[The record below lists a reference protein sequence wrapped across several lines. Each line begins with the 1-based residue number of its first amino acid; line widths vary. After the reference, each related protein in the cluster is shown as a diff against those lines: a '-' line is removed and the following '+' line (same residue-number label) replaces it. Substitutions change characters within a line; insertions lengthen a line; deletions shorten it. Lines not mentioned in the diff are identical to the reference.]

1 MALATLN
8 GFSVEE
14 ATSGYVYENLIP
26 AIQHINGK
34 GVIDKYT
41 ISEDVRS
48 VNKID
53 VMRLKQVLPAV
64 RKLGATN
71 NGGFMNRYNVP
82 GSGNSPQSVSYP
94 IGVDLFYD
102 RAIPIPAAQ
111 LLSNRTNFEQICQAE
126 VVDTMAWAINIVT
139 YAKQLEG
146 FFRNGDNFDKAKTHQ
161 KGAVVEGDITAAEIA
176 ASIFTYSASDANGA
190 PKAFIKAN
198 AALTKGVP
206 QIGAMVVPAGARQAF
221 ITADFNADMKM
232 QYSSNASEVAAQI
245 NATGYMNPFTQTET
259 VRVNESTGLCGMY
272 DGVGMFL
279 LNEATK
285 SLVYIYMGVA
295 GTSNDADVTL
305 TACRAT
311 LDKIAGFIVYGAGTC
326 RGIAVAP
333 TVAVREEPYNAQMVV
348 IAPLMKM
355 GVDVLHGASIK
366 VIANA
371 QITAA
376 ELAKLVNKV
385 TFTPID
391 DDGSLA
397 IAALPDYDFND
408 GTTK

>member
-41 ISEDVRS
+41 LSEDVRS

-64 RKLGATN
+64 RKLGAAN

-82 GSGNSPQSVSYP
+82 GSGNSPQSVSYS

-146 FFRNGDNFDKAKTHQ
+146 FFRNGDNFDKAKTHA

-176 ASIFTYSASDANGA
+176 ASIFTYSSADANGA

-295 GTSNDADVTL
+295 GTANDADATL

-333 TVAVREEPYNAQMVV
+333 TVSVREEPYNAQMVV

-371 QITAA
+371 AITAA